1 MTVIAKLE
9 KSYVYEGSHK
19 EFYIASSY
27 NNNTHPIF
35 KPILDPII
43 LPQKPHNKSDWT

>member
-1 MTVIAKLE
+1 MFTKVVT
-9 KSYVYEGSHK
+9 KSSIHVVLFIY
-19 EFYIASSY
+19 SSY